1 MGSLADALNFE
12 RSFTV
17 GGVTFVARRL
27 CLAEILR
34 CAVDG
39 VKATKDATDE
49 EALDIAEGLICGE
62 QVSFPQA
69 GIEALIVA
77 ASDGLDATD
86 AKALAILGIN
96 ETRRICRFILG
107 LMEEDPEPE
116 EKKAQPKKKARR
128 WIGSRWIQS
137 FASILAKASAS

>member
-1 MGSLADALNFE
+1 MGSLADALNFD

-39 VKATKDATDE
+39 VKATKDATNE
-49 EALDIAEGLICGE
+49 EALDIAESLITGE

-69 GIEALIVA
+69 GIEALLVA
-77 ASDGLDATD
+77 ACDSLDAKD
-86 AKALAILGIN
+86 AKALATVGIN
-96 ETRRICRFILG
+96 ETRRVCRFILG
-107 LMEEDPEPE
+107 LMEEDQEPE
-116 EKKAQPKKKARR
+116 DAPAKPKKKARR
-128 WIGSRWIQS
+128 WIGSSWIQNCVS
-137 FASILAKASAS
+137 TLARILAP